1 MDVQTLATV
10 ANLLS
15 VARRCTRAQAGTV
28 YRRDTEGLVFLVAHN
43 DMLAQSVGHAASA
56 DLLTRIPLRLT
67 DPSVAMYVALTGMM
81 LGIPDAYAIP
91 ADKPYSFD
99 PRIDARS
106 GFRTVSML
114 VVPLRSP
121 IDGVLQLINA
131 TNDQGTIVPFSCD
144 AELAVRDLVSLES
157 EASPRLDAP
166 A

>member
-15 VARRCTRAQAGTV
+15 VARRCTRAQAGSV
-28 YRRDTEGLVFLVAHN
+28 YRREAEGLVFLVTQNDTLAH
-43 DMLAQSVGHAASA
+43 SVGHAASA
-56 DLLTRIPLRLT
+56 DLLTRIPLRST
-67 DPSVAMYVALTGMM
+67 EPSVAMYVALTGMT
-81 LGIPDAYAIP
+81 LDIPDAYAIP
-91 ADKPYSFD
+91 ADKPYAFD

-131 TNDQGTIVPFSCD
+131 TNDHGDIVPFSCD
-144 AELAVRDLVSLES
+144 AEPAIQELVSVES
-157 EASPRLDAP
+157 EALPRLDAP

>member
-1 MDVQTLATV
+1 VDVQTLATV

-28 YRRDTEGLVFLVAHN
+28 YRREAQGLGFLITQNDT
-43 DMLAQSVGHAASA
+43 LAQSVGHAAAA
-56 DLLTRIPLRLT
+56 DLLTRIPLRWNE
-67 DPSVAMYVALTGMM
+67 PSVAMYVALTGMT
-81 LGIPDAYAIP
+81 LDIADAYAIP

-99 PRIDARS
+99 PRIDAHS

-131 TNDQGTIVPFSCD
+131 TNDQGDIVPFSCD
-144 AELAVRDLVSLES
+144 AELAVRELVSLES
-157 EASPRLDAP
+157 EASPGLDGP

>member
-1 MDVQTLATV
+1 MDVLTLATV
-10 ANLLS
+10 TNLLS

-28 YRRDTEGLVFLVAHN
+28 YRREAEGLVFLVTQN
-43 DMLAQSVGHAASA
+43 DSLAQSVGHAASA
-56 DLLTRIPLRLT
+56 DLLTRVPLRWT
-67 DPSVAMYVALTGMM
+67 EPSVAMYVALTGMT
-81 LGIPDAYAIP
+81 LDIPDAYAIP

-131 TNDQGTIVPFSCD
+131 MNDHGDIVPFSCD
-144 AELAVRDLVSLES
+144 AELAVRELVSLES
-157 EASPRLDAP
+157 EASPRLDAL

>member
-28 YRRDTEGLVFLVAHN
+28 YRRKAEGLVFLVAQN
-43 DMLAQSVGHAASA
+43 DTLAQSVGHAASA
-56 DLLTRIPLRLT
+56 DLLTRFPLRWT
-67 DPSVAMYVALTGMM
+67 EPSVAMYVALTGMT
-81 LGIPDAYAIP
+81 LDIPDAYAIP
-91 ADKPYSFD
+91 ADRPYSFD

-131 TNDQGTIVPFSCD
+131 TNDHGDIVPFSCG
-144 AELAVRDLVSLES
+144 AELAVRELVSLES
-157 EASPRLDAP
+157 EALPRLDAP

>member
-1 MDVQTLATV
+1 
-10 ANLLS
+10 
-15 VARRCTRAQAGTV
+15 
-28 YRRDTEGLVFLVAHN
+28 
-43 DMLAQSVGHAASA
+43 
-56 DLLTRIPLRLT
+56 
-67 DPSVAMYVALTGMM
+67 MYVALTGMT
-81 LGIPDAYAIP
+81 LDIPDAYAIP

-131 TNDQGTIVPFSCD
+131 MNDHGDIVPFSCD
-144 AELAVRDLVSLES
+144 AELAVRELVSLES

>member
-15 VARRCTRAQAGTV
+15 VARRSTRAQAGTV
-28 YRRDTEGLVFLVAHN
+28 YRREADCLGFLVTQN
-43 DMLAQSVGHAASA
+43 DELAQSVGHAASA
-56 DLLTRIPLRLT
+56 DLLTRVSLRWT
-67 DPSVAMYVALTGMM
+67 ERSIATYVALTGMT
-81 LGIPDAYAIP
+81 LNIPDAYAIP

-99 PRIDARS
+99 PRIDART

-114 VVPLRSP
+114 VVPLRYP

-131 TNDQGTIVPFSCD
+131 TNDRGDIVSFSCG
-144 AELAVRDLVSLES
+144 AELAVLELVSLES
-157 EASPRLDAP
+157 GASPKRHAP